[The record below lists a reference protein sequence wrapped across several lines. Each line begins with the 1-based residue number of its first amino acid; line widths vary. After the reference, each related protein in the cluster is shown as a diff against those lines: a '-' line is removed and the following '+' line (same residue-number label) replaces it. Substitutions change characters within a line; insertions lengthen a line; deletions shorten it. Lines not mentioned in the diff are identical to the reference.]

1 MASLRA
7 PLSVAGLALT
17 VALSLASLGAVS
29 GCASGGPPSSGTAC
43 QRRADA
49 AYRSCTDRFHV
60 GRDEV
65 VDATRSD
72 AAEACRLAHQTALAD
87 CGGGEAPLSPDP
99 IPGARTAT
107 TAD

>member
-1 MASLRA
+1 MASVRA
-7 PLSVAGLALT
+7 PLSLAGLALS
-17 VALSLASLGAVS
+17 VAALGAVS
-29 GCASGGPPSSGTAC
+29 GCASGRTSSGGTPC

-49 AYRSCTDRFHV
+49 AYRACTDRFHV

-65 VDATRSD
+65 VEATRSD
-72 AAEACRLAHQTALAD
+72 AAEACRLAHQTALAE